1 MSEFSR
7 TKKYKELRSSMQEQE
22 SLLDTP
28 IQSEELSRLAR
39 RLNRIDQSNFKVPS
53 GKNTEIKKANHA
65 KEMVATPRQP
75 SRIEQSD
82 LSPLEALSHVEASP
96 LDNEYINQ
104 YLKEAKRYNVEHGQA
119 ASEETSLDIL
129 TSLKK
134 EEKLVTRPFPKQQ
147 RHYEPLED
155 SSTTDIPFQKVNS
168 SSESTQNLTKAD
180 IMKEV
185 QDIMAGR
192 VASSTEDSQY
202 SMEIPE
208 MNRQEEQSTHQQLLN
223 ETTSMRAQLE
233 NYGDDVASLNTKV
246 RRTNRIL
253 NIVLVILI
261 VALVIIL
268 TFVFMSIFGG
278 KH

>member
-1 MSEFSR
+1 M
-7 TKKYKELRSSMQEQE
+7 
-22 SLLDTP
+22 
-28 IQSEELSRLAR
+28 
-39 RLNRIDQSNFKVPS
+39 
-53 GKNTEIKKANHA
+53 
-65 KEMVATPRQP
+65 
-75 SRIEQSD
+75 
-82 LSPLEALSHVEASP
+82 
-96 LDNEYINQ
+96 
-104 YLKEAKRYNVEHGQA
+104 
-119 ASEETSLDIL
+119 
-129 TSLKK
+129 
-134 EEKLVTRPFPKQQ
+134 TRPFPKQQ

-208 MNRQEEQSTHQQLLN
+208 MDRQEEQSTHQQLLN